1 MITAGID
8 VGSLWTKAVV
18 VRDGADAGSHFA
30 PTGANGGAAAAV
42 LGEALAALGL
52 PAERLDA
59 IVAIG
64 AGKAETGLAVEAGND
79 VLCAARG
86 VRRLFPDCRGVIDL
100 GGESTQAFK
109 LDDAGNVL
117 ELAVSDKCAAGTGV
131 FLEAVGKLMRVGP
144 EEMGPLALQ
153 SSADIAITS
162 TCVVFAESEV
172 VSLIHR
178 QTPRADIL
186 RALHRSIATRMFGLV
201 GRVGLGAGTVAIG
214 GLAQNVGIRSY
225 LEQLMKA
232 PLVVPER
239 PQTVAALGAALVA
252 AERRGAP

>member
-1 MITAGID
+1 
-8 VGSLWTKAVV
+8 V
-18 VRDGADAGSHFA
+18 VRDGAVAGSHFA

-42 LGEALAALGL
+42 LGQALVPLGL
-52 PAERLDA
+52 PAERLDG

-64 AGKAETGLAVEAGND
+64 AGKEETGLAAEAGNE

-109 LDDAGNVL
+109 LDEAGNVL

-131 FLEAVGKLMRVGP
+131 FLEAVGKLMGIGP

-153 SSADIAITS
+153 SSADIA
-162 TCVVFAESEV
+162 
-172 VSLIHR
+172 
-178 QTPRADIL
+178 
-186 RALHRSIATRMFGLV
+186 IATRMFGLV

-239 PQTVAALGAALVA
+239 PQTVGALGAALVA